1 MAIGV
6 PRAEGSVGVECL
18 QARLLQH
25 AVEVEYA
32 LNVRLAM
39 VAHDDEVGM
48 RKVAVA
54 ADGLHEYAQF
64 AVVLFQL
71 LAGEVRV
78 HAEAVADAVQI
89 AHLHEHHVRLMI
101 VADDVR
107 GDGIGEHIE
116 TAVDGL
122 VEPAQQVSVL
132 PEIAV
137 EQFGGGNALVVLPG
151 IVAMVAHGHDHGK
164 VEIHIR
170 AGADRPVDQA
180 GGVARLFGVLGE
192 ELLFH
197 HLALC
202 VPGHGMHARLHHL
215 VVGDAVAV
223 GIAAGHD
230 GDVAGIGERGV
241 DRQHL
246 LHQRAALQNGAEVG
260 QRAHIGN
267 VEFAQGVDH
276 KDEEFVFHGSSGG
289 VFIHARGPAGAP
301 PILLVK

>member
-1 MAIGV
+1 
-6 PRAEGSVGVECL
+6 
-18 QARLLQH
+18 
-25 AVEVEYA
+25 
-32 LNVRLAM
+32 
-39 VAHDDEVGM
+39 
-48 RKVAVA
+48 
-54 ADGLHEYAQF
+54 
-64 AVVLFQL
+64 
-71 LAGEVRV
+71 
-78 HAEAVADAVQI
+78 
-89 AHLHEHHVRLMI
+89 MI

-107 GDGIGEHIE
+107 GDGVGEHIK

-132 PEIAV
+132 PEVAV
-137 EQFGGGNALVVLPG
+137 EQLGGGNALVVLPG

-164 VEIHIR
+164 VEIHVR

-202 VPGHGMHARLHHL
+202 VPRHGMHARLDHL

-246 LHQRAALQNGAEVG
+246 LHQRAALQNGAKVG
-260 QRAHIGN
+260 QRAHVGN
-267 VEFAQGVDH
+267 ITFAQRVNH
-276 KDEEFVFHGSSGG
+276 KDEEFVFHGPSG
-289 VFIHARGPAGAP
+289 AS
-301 PILLVK
+301 LYM